1 MKSACMET
9 ANNSCCYVAEMH
21 SKTFARIHVQ
31 CTCTCTCGCYTV
43 YVTEL
48 VITVTVW

>member
-31 CTCTCTCGCYTV
+31 FVHVHVHVVVIQYMSIKSHHTV
-43 YVTEL
+43 Q
-48 VITVTVW
+48 